1 MAGLSPAIHDF
12 LTRKQRRSGP
22 DYQLPDGVVAA

>member
-1 MAGLSPAIHDF
+1 MARLGLAIHDF
-12 LTRKQRRSGP
+12 LTSKQRRNGP